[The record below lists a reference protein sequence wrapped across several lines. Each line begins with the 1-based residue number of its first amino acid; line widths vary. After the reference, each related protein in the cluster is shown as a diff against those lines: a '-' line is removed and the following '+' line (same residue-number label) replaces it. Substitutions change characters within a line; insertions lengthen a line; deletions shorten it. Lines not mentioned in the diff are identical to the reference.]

1 MEDARNMGWSWRD
14 MLPAMILDPPQQI
27 GSKMPDSSEFS
38 EPTLHNHPILQT
50 KKLRFIHPHG
60 PSWPSLARWKPL
72 RPGKVR
78 KRKSRTSWSSGRG
91 STPMSGKKSLISC
104 TAAWPKDREEGDPS
118 LQSVKR
124 GCPGLLAW
132 LGYTFASWER
142 ERDIYIYIYIYI
154 HMHVFVCVLAHVAF
168 RCETLPLRGWKRHQS
183 SWTSGRRNA
192 KETTRTWWTY
202 CAFLLCRIYLL
213 VELIILRCTNLPA
226 SSSIYILSNI
236 STFSFGCINS
246 SMNHVQ
252 HCSTSGFLSF
262 QFHPHLHGYPL
273 VIKHV

>member
-1 MEDARNMGWSWRD
+1 
-14 MLPAMILDPPQQI
+14 MLPAMILDPPQEI

-38 EPTLHNHPILQT
+38 EPTLYNHPILQT
-50 KKLRFIHPHG
+50 KKRRSIHPHG

-142 ERDIYIYIYIYI
+142 ERYIYICTCLSVCACTCSISLWNSTTSRMKEASIILNFWQKKRVPPGQGGLTVLSCFVEYTYLSGWLYYDAPIFQHLPAFISYQIY
-154 HMHVFVCVLAHVAF
+154 
-168 RCETLPLRGWKRHQS
+168 P
-183 SWTSGRRNA
+183 
-192 KETTRTWWTY
+192 
-202 CAFLLCRIYLL
+202 LL
-213 VELIILRCTNLPA
+213 VFWVPK
-226 SSSIYILSNI
+226 
-236 STFSFGCINS
+236 F
-246 SMNHVQ
+246 
-252 HCSTSGFLSF
+252 
-262 QFHPHLHGYPL
+262 
-273 VIKHV
+273 